1 MFGRLVYDI
10 LFFAIPIAV
19 LALFGISLFRF
30 LSAKSQNKN
39 TPGSV
44 SADELKKRG
53 TFLAITFAV
62 AAVLLLVVIGFIA
75 LLFMAVA
82 FM

>member
-10 LFFAIPIAV
+10 LFFAIPSTVI
-19 LALFGISLFRF
+19 ALFIISLYRYI
-30 LSAKSQNKN
+30 SAKKLNRQVPDTFS
-39 TPGSV
+39 
-44 SADELKKRG
+44 DEEIKRRKVFLTVTSIIAA
-53 TFLAITFAV
+53 TFV
-62 AAVLLLVVIGFIA
+62 LVVVGFIA